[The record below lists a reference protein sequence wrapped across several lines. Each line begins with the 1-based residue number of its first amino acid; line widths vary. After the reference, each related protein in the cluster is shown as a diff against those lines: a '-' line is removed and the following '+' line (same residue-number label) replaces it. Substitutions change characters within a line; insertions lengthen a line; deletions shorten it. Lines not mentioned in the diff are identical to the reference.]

1 MKSSMAITKSAA
13 FRFMLLLH
21 LFLKVKM
28 CVGFVD
34 ALATG
39 DSDINYEDSDEW
51 LRDVSGGRLAGWVKP
66 WPVSTTTSRP
76 VPSSLMRWEEPT
88 GGHAGR
94 YRMHHVRHEQ
104 HYLKHR
110 PIKPV
115 PNAGEAT
122 MVALD
127 PDLAHTV
134 TGSEQQEQKSRHHN
148 NHHTN
153 HHSHHHNPH
162 HHQHHHVQHLDKQDR
177 KSGASDASDEK
188 VSLMEL
194 TRQDAVHRTASHP
207 FERRT
212 LYEKKNFNDVWDSL
226 SGGNREV
233 QDRQVAINR
242 KRSASAFHSLT
253 SNALTVDAGSKGASD
268 RTTKTAQQFVNPRSK
283 NYFEELL
290 NNYKSSSPYYK
301 ELHQARSPQTK
312 ALPTGKRNQRS
323 SAEATKSVSKSKA
336 APAARP
342 DDDLDYLYDDE
353 TDDSVQN
360 DAPSGGAMS
369 TSTRAPST
377 TTTTTTTT
385 TSTTTARSIESLSD
399 DSDESSD
406 GAASEADTSYS
417 SYYQKAYAM
426 HSNPRRNGNNRYNS
440 IGTRPQ
446 LSVPQQQQLQ
456 SHSKRLHSDRID
468 PAKQVSFPG
477 RYESLTD
484 YKQANFGS
492 KDAVE
497 RSYSAYNNIH
507 NARREA
513 MNHLDRM
520 HTEGRCQVPRPKI
533 VPASNDRTKIFTPHC
548 TILHRC
554 EDDTGCCMPPLTCAP
569 KSTAEVKLFFYVS
582 NDTSV
587 KNVGPRQQN
596 TVTTLTFTNHT
607 ECHCVQLDSV
617 HGQSANS
624 RPQIQNSLEQTS
636 AEGSGGSSGGA
647 TGRISNSCTCPRH
660 YKSVF
665 DNESQCYCDC
675 LSSDRDCIRF
685 KEGVEN
691 FSMETRKCIRSK
703 KCNVPHC
710 EYGMYNRHEGRCPK
724 KSDRMNEHF
733 SQYR

>member
-34 ALATG
+34 ALAVG

-51 LRDVSGGRLAGWVKP
+51 LRDVTGGGGRLPISTTASI
-66 WPVSTTTSRP
+66 PVSAN
-76 VPSSLMRWEEPT
+76 LMRWEEPS
-88 GGHAGR
+88 GGHHAGHR
-94 YRMHHVRHEQ
+94 FRMHHVRHEQ

-110 PIKPV
+110 PVKVV
-115 PNAGEAT
+115 PNVGEST

-127 PDLAHTV
+127 PEV
-134 TGSEQQEQKSRHHN
+134 QQTGSQQQQKSRHHN
-148 NHHTN
+148 S
-153 HHSHHHNPH
+153 HHSHHHTH
-162 HHQHHHVQHLDKQDR
+162 HTPHHVQHQLSKHGR
-177 KSGASDASDEK
+177 KSGASDASQEE
-188 VSLMEL
+188 VSLVEL
-194 TRQDAVHRTASHP
+194 NRQEAAHRAGSHP
-207 FERRT
+207 FERRAPF
-212 LYEKKNFNDVWDSL
+212 EKRNFNDVWDSV
-226 SGGNREV
+226 SGGSREV
-233 QDRQVAINR
+233 QQQDRQVAINR
-242 KRSASAFHSLT
+242 KRSASSFHALT
-253 SNALTVDAGSKGASD
+253 SNALTGDGSSRSSRVAAAASD
-268 RTTKTAQQFVNPRSK
+268 RTTKQQQSVNPRSK

-312 ALPTGKRNQRS
+312 ALPPGKRNQRS
-323 SAEATKSVSKSKA
+323 SAEVFRSVSKAKA
-336 APAARP
+336 PPAAT
-342 DDDLDYLYDDE
+342 DGDLDYLYDDE

-360 DAPSGGAMS
+360 DAPAGGAMS
-369 TSTRAPST
+369 TSTPS
-377 TTTTTTTT
+377 TTTTTTT
-385 TSTTTARSIESLSD
+385 TSTTTARSIESSV
-399 DSDESSD
+399 DSDESSANESND
-406 GAASEADTSYS
+406 GTSEADTSYS

-446 LSVPQQQQLQ
+446 SPVQQQQHQ
-456 SHSKRLHSDRID
+456 SHTKRLLHSDRID
-468 PAKQVSFPG
+468 PAQQVSYPG

-497 RSYSAYNNIH
+497 RSYNAYNNIH
-507 NARREA
+507 SARREA

-520 HTEGRCQVPRPKI
+520 HTEGKCQVPRPKI

-569 KSTAEVKLFFYVS
+569 KSTTEVKLFFY
-582 NDTSV
+582 V

-607 ECHCVQLDSV
+607 ECHCVQLDPV
-617 HGQSANS
+617 HFGQSASS
-624 RPQIQNSLEQTS
+624 RPQILSSLEQNG
-636 AEGSGGSSGGA
+636 AEGSGGSSGA
-647 TGRISNSCTCPRH
+647 TSRISNSCTCPRH

-665 DNESQCYCDC
+665 DSESHCYCDC

-685 KEGVEN
+685 KEGFEN

-710 EYGMYNRHEGRCPK
+710 EYGTYNRHEGRCPK

-733 SQYR
+733 PQYR